1 METRTLVALAV
12 LLLFAAKA
20 HATSAVEIAR
30 VWERSVEPTA
40 ATGESRSLPESPLA
54 IARALAAG
62 DPLRIQLDLAGPV
75 QRDETLLALSL
86 DVSAP

>member
-1 METRTLVALAV
+1 VETRTLVALAA

-20 HATSAVEIAR
+20 HGMSAVEIAR

-40 ATGESRSLPESPLA
+40 ATGEGPSLPESPLA
-54 IARALAAG
+54 IAGALAPR
-62 DPLRIQLDLAGPV
+62 DPLRIQLDLARPV

-86 DVSAP
+86 DVSP